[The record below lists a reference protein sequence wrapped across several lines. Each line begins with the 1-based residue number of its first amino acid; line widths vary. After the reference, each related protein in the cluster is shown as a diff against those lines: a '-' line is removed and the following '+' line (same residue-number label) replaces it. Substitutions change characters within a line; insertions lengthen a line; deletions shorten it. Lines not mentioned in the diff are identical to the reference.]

1 MKIAKS
7 SGHKQCGQHISPAP
21 TTYHSIAPCQP
32 NQNCPPRFSKPQ
44 TQRSHQPVNFRR
56 ILLLLLP
63 DTTRSLHHQHQTST
77 IKLLLL
83 QQLSNHKSKSIQKPA
98 LPLNPFRHRFLL
110 LQAQSEHFWNF
121 VATRTA
127 TTKKCELTIVNENA
141 LTNFH
146 TIFPLTH
153 FLFHFL
159 FYSLLVI
166 FTSYLSISV
175 SYFGCLTTSCRIFD
189 PCYNHSCVTIFH
201 AYTGTVIFGGPYIFD
216 VSKLF
221 PMKILL
227 LTLRNDPCCSN
238 LKLTAEKSIVPH
250 IAPK

>member
-1 MKIAKS
+1 MGNIS
-7 SGHKQCGQHISPAP
+7 RQHQQHITPLLP
-21 TTYHSIAPCQP
+21 INLIKTVLLNFPIHKRP
-32 NQNCPPRFSKPQ
+32 
-44 TQRSHQPVNFRR
+44 HQPVNFRR

-63 DTTRSLHHQHQTST
+63 DTARILHRQHQETSA

-83 QQLSNHKSKSIQKPA
+83 QHLRNHKSKSIHKPA

-110 LQAQSEHFWNF
+110 LQAQSEKFWNF
-121 VATRTA
+121 VA
-127 TTKKCELTIVNENA
+127 TTKKCELTIVNEYA
-141 LTNFH
+141 LTKFH

-159 FYSLLVI
+159 LYSLLVI

-189 PCYNHSCVTIFH
+189 ACYNHSCVTIFH
-201 AYTGTVIFGGPYIFD
+201 AYTGTGIFGGPCIFD

-227 LTLRNDPCCSN
+227 LTLLDGPCCSN
-238 LKLTAEKSIVPH
+238 LKLTAEKSTVPH